1 MTASLRIGILGGTFD
16 PIHEGHLALA
26 KAACDQLKLDRLI
39 FVPAC
44 THPFES
50 KRLVLASPEER
61 LDMTRLAAASK
72 PKFEVSDVELKRG
85 GVSYTVDTLRHFRKQ
100 YPAPNELFF
109 ITGGDWGKNLSQWKE
124 IDTIFSLAYFVVAR
138 RPGFD
143 TSGLSPKVRFLDF
156 VPLDI
161 SSTAI
166 RDALKKGKP
175 LEPVVSKPVLDYI
188 QKHRLYS

>member
-1 MTASLRIGILGGTFD
+1 MRIGILGGTFD

-39 FVPAC
+39 FVPAF
-44 THPFES
+44 THPLES
-50 KRLVLASPEER
+50 KRSVLASPEER
-61 LDMTRLAAASK
+61 LEMTHLAVANK
-72 PKFEVSDVELKRG
+72 PKFEVSDVEIRRG
-85 GVSYTVDTLRHFRKQ
+85 GISYTVDTLRYFRKQ
-100 YPAPNELFF
+100 HPAPDELFF

-143 TSGLSPKVRFLDF
+143 TGGLSPKVIFLDF

-166 RDALKKGKP
+166 RETLKKKKP
-175 LEPVVSKPVLDYI
+175 LKSVVSKPVFDYI